1 MQVYLLK
8 VKHVSDEE
16 FEDAGVFTSEARME
30 NGKKTYLKT
39 RMKDGFKADEF
50 RFTHSVFRLDKLQ

>member
-16 FEDAGVFTSEARME
+16 FEDAGIFTSEARME
-30 NGKKTYLKT
+30 NGKK
-39 RMKDGFKADEF
+39 DGFEADEF